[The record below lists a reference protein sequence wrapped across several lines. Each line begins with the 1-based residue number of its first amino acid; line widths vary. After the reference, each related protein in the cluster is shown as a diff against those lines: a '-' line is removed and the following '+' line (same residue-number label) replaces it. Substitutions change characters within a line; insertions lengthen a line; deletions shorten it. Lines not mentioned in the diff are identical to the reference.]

1 MVMTYFSRC
10 KKYIKK
16 QNLSSTSNR
25 EVIFFHLIVMYVIRE
40 RSISKDKET
49 SELLK
54 GLEMY
59 V

>member
-1 MVMTYFSRC
+1 MVMAYFSRC

-16 QNLSSTSNR
+16 QSLSSTSNR
-25 EVIFFHLIVMYVIRE
+25 EVIFFHLIVMHVMRE

-49 SELLK
+49 SKLLK
-54 GLEMY
+54 GMEMY